1 MTASTTITL
10 DSARRKSRWWRT
22 SLWLLLALC
31 LLVALGAFE
40 AVEHFEPALL
50 QVSVDGTPFVTDLDL
65 AALPPAH
72 KVMLA
77 LGLALVL
84 FVALFVVM
92 GGIALTL
99 VMLVPVVLLAVVL
112 PLVVAGAVL
121 LVLLSPLAL
130 LAWLLWR
137 AVRPAA
143 RSTTMAA

>member
-1 MTASTTITL
+1 MTASTTIAL
-10 DSARRKSRWWRT
+10 GGARHKGRGWRT
-22 SLWLLLALC
+22 ALWLLLALC

-40 AVEHFEPALL
+40 AVEHLEPGLL
-50 QVSVDGTPFVTDLDL
+50 QVSVDGAPFVTDLDL

-72 KVMLA
+72 KVVLA

-84 FVALFVVM
+84 FVALFVAM
-92 GGIALTL
+92 GGLALTL
-99 VMLVPVVLLAVVL
+99 VMLVPIVLLAVVL
-112 PLVVAGAVL
+112 PLIVVGAVL